1 MIRIDLENHFYAPCL
16 IDALAQRSQ
25 PPFYD
30 RATDQIHW
38 TEDVCMPQGELLQRL
53 LEVGEHRLSL
63 LEQQG
68 ITHAVLSCSPG
79 AEQLEPA
86 KSIAVCQATNAA
98 LYELT
103 RAHPGRL
110 FGSAILPVKDV
121 ATAERELE
129 RCVKEYGFVS
139 WHTHSNYG
147 NTAPD
152 DPRYLPLF
160 RKAAELGVY
169 VYLHPQLPE
178 GSRYAGYG
186 FTFAGPGLGFTVD
199 TVTTLLRM
207 VVSGLF
213 DEIPSL
219 RLVLGHLGEGLP
231 FCWTVLKTGSNFCP
245 IRPFAAAARCA
256 TTFST
261 TSGLLPAAICRRRLS
276 AVPRMCWVWTTFSL
290 QATTPMSPW
299 RT

>member
-38 TEDVCMPQGELLQRL
+38 TEDFCMPQGELLQRL

-121 ATAERELE
+121 AAAERELE

-139 WHTHSNYG
+139 WHTHSN
-147 NTAPD
+147 
-152 DPRYLPLF
+152 
-160 RKAAELGVY
+160 
-169 VYLHPQLPE
+169 
-178 GSRYAGYG
+178 YG

-231 FCWTVLKTGSNFCP
+231 FLLDRIENRIKFLPNP
-245 IRPFAAAARCA
+245 AIRCRRPLRYYFQHNIWV
-256 TTFST
+256 T
-261 TSGLLPAAICRRRLS
+261 TSGN
-276 AVPRMCWVWTTFSL
+276 
-290 QATTPMSPW
+290 MSPEAF
-299 RT
+299 RCTQDVLGMDHILFASDYPYESVEDMMAFLRGIPLNEADYARLYYQNAEALLGISLS